1 MVVGGGG
8 EIEGLYIYIRLV
20 MISRHDLLS
29 SIKYWMVRQLF
40 KDHISLQDSRI
51 SPRHYLKQFEN
62 ARIKILDRDNATYM
76 LQCGYR

>member
-1 MVVGGGG
+1 
-8 EIEGLYIYIRLV
+8 
-20 MISRHDLLS
+20 
-29 SIKYWMVRQLF
+29 MVRQLF

-62 ARIKILDRDNATYM
+62 ARIKILDRDNATDM